1 MLGSASDNSRV
12 VSLEFVTGVGKKRKF
27 KFKGFNSINDAERIV
42 GKTLFVQANADENI
56 NLISKNLLGFSIK
69 NTGGKSLGMLK
80 DIMWLPSNDVYV
92 IENQSKEYLIPVIP
106 EIVKYINHDK
116 ESITIVPIEGLL
128 EW

>member
-27 KFKGFNSINDAERIV
+27 KFKGFNSINDAEMIV
-42 GKTLFVQANADENI
+42 GKTLFVQADADENI

-69 NTGGKSLGMLK
+69 NTGGKSLGTLK

-106 EIVKYINHDK
+106 EIVQYINHDK
-116 ESITIVPIEGLL
+116 ESIIIVPIEGLL
-128 EW
+128 E